1 MSVQQEAVVFEQNAA
16 HLSTE
21 LDEEGPWTIHGI
33 AIGEGDVTRGQS
45 GIKKKWPKDALKP
58 AAETLEGRSL
68 VEDHDN
74 TSRGVVGTVLS
85 ADYKDGVGVL
95 YEAELHDRSLA
106 KRVKSGLLE
115 VSIRGYHDDVDQMS
129 ETEEGAKKVSRVR
142 FDNLSIVPSGAAP
155 SNTAEFGPSS
165 ELTAAECA
173 EMMGADVSENAT
185 KVDDVITV
193 ESNASIIEEGMMF
206 FSTVNDSEVFIKE
219 IDGNIATVE
228 SVDGDSQWKEETDNI
243 IRKISDGEWEHSGH
257 MEEMASDMKFSQGDW
272 VRWDTRNSTEI
283 GKVVGSYTEGDD
295 IPDIRGDRGLSPS
308 GDDVL
313 YTLRMYK
320 ERDGSFHPIE
330 GKPIGHYEDSVRGA
344 EEPSDVSESA
354 VELGRSN
361 AEDYTDFSEDDWVQW
376 YTDDGE
382 RHGKVTS
389 VNNDDEEVTA
399 QVWTQNSDGEW
410 EEGDGTVTK
419 AFDDKIEPW
428 GNFPRERGDF
438 ADGEDPRREVKP
450 DGQAE
455 NAEVEELI
463 SDSVESGLKN
473 KVEEHNEKHGDDESK
488 RVTYRMLKNVY
499 KRGMGA
505 YNDSHREG
513 MTQQQWSYARVN
525 AFLYLVRNGNPEN
538 DAYVQDNDL
547 LPEDHP
553 KYDPDAPDG
562 DEDEEENAQF
572 IAEAQEYE
580 EGDYVLAG
588 LNDNPRNNLE
598 NATHAR
604 IEEVVTDGIIK
615 PEKISN
621 SQPVSGTEM
630 NPAALLRIYNYESG
644 DWVATNTLMAE
655 PFSALQKWSVTEQA
669 ESDMAPEWEEGQ
681 LVRWQA
687 KPDFFGQIV
696 HVDEKTHKVMVEVH
710 EMNNG
715 QLESTGFTVSAGY
728 SDLMPMNT
736 DASAEKDM
744 EEMSAAELQEELDEV
759 YSDWNDT
766 VNMSASEL
774 RDWSEHP
781 CSREASLEPAKV
793 IKRNLRLL
801 ERNKDEWTE
810 NDVED
815 AKRTISFVSRMRGA
829 DDADMDGGPNGCPS
843 KRDISLLNWAYN
855 PFDSMPDVPEDMG
868 AVEGVELN
876 SYDVPE
882 GAEFDGNP
890 SKYDEEHE
898 RYPEGEDT
906 PEDDRE
912 GMHEYEEERASE
924 RRMIP
929 VASRIAELADYEMH
943 KPNWDD
949 DEPEADWNRP
959 DLEDFESEY
968 GFLDGSFSDLSE
980 SEKEQIANHFLVAQG
995 GFPGETYSDLKLPV
1009 VEPDGRLSLSALRAV
1024 KGGRGVS
1031 AVDGLSD
1038 EMEDKIR
1045 GWVDGTAKKVFDK
1058 DWGDSENMA
1067 EITKDHD
1074 DVYMNSGAAMGRAE
1088 EIGCDTVHEHEMDG
1102 DTVYMPCETHEEYMD
1117 MVSSNS
1123 YHGDKEDEEEMSGCV
1138 SCGSANDAD
1147 SSADAGGKAGK
1158 DSGTVEVLS
1167 ADRSVSV
1174 VSADGTGNEPS
1185 ESVTINNGDST
1196 MTDEITEEE
1205 LSELRQKAS
1214 AYDELEG
1221 NDGTESAVEELR
1233 EEFQSDLEELKE
1245 RTALL
1250 DEVNRSDVEALQ
1262 ETDEPHIM
1270 ERDDFEELE
1279 EEVETVRSAYAE
1291 QLSAHTGVPQERI
1304 EDKWTLEEMR
1314 EDLEDELGD
1323 DAELEGEITPDPQSA
1338 DPDEETAEENAE
1350 GDFGGSAE
1358 ELSEDVQAKQQEIRQ
1373 RVMGN

>member
-1 MSVQQEAVVFEQNAA
+1 VYSRK
-16 HLSTE
+16 LSCLSK

-45 GIKKKWPKDALKP
+45 GIRKKWPKDALKP

-74 TSRGVVGTVLS
+74 TSRGVVGTVLN
-85 ADYKDGVGVL
+85 AEYKDGVGVL
-95 YEAELHDRSLA
+95 YEAELHDRDLA

-115 VSIRGYHDDVDQMS
+115 VSIRGYHEDVDQMS
-129 ETEEGAKKVSRVR
+129 ETDDGAKLVTRVR

-165 ELTAAECA
+165 ELSAAECA
-173 EMMGADVSENAT
+173 QMMGVEVSEAAT
-185 KVDDVITV
+185 KTQDVPTV
-193 ESNASIIEEGMMF
+193 ESNAPIIKEGMKF
-206 FSTVNDSEVFIKE
+206 FSTVNDSEVVIV
-219 IDGNIATVE
+219 DVDQQVATVE
-228 SVDGDSQWKEETDNI
+228 TVDGESSWEETIEDI
-243 IRKISDGEWEHSGH
+243 IDKLADGDWEHSGH
-257 MEEMASDMKFSQGDW
+257 MEEMADEPKFSQGDW

-283 GKVVGSYTEGDD
+283 GKVTGSYTEGDD
-295 IPDIRGDRGLSPS
+295 IPDIRGDRGLSPNE
-308 GDDVL
+308 GEHL

-320 ERDGSFHPIE
+320 ERDGAFHPIE
-330 GKPIGHYEDSVRGA
+330 GKPIGHYEDSLRAA
-344 EEPSDVSESA
+344 EEPSNVSESS

-376 YTDDGE
+376 YTEEGE

-389 VNNDDEEVTA
+389 VNSEDGKVTA
-399 QVWTQNSDGEW
+399 QVWDQTSEGEW
-410 EEGDGTVTK
+410 YETDEDVTK

-428 GNFPRERGDF
+428 GNFPREQDDF
-438 ADGEDPRREVKP
+438 ADAIDGEDPRRAVKP
-450 DGQAE
+450 SEEE
-455 NAEVEELI
+455 NADPEELVSDEVEK
-463 SDSVESGLKN
+463 GLKN
-473 KVEEHNEKHGDDESK
+473 KVEEHNEEHGDDESK
-488 RVTYRMLKNVY
+488 RVTYRMLKNVFN
-499 KRGMGA
+499 RGMGA
-505 YNDSHREG
+505 YQDSHREG
-513 MTQQQWSYARVN
+513 MTAQQWSYARVN
-525 AFLYLVRNGNPEN
+525 AFLYLLRNGNPEN

-547 LPEDHP
+547 LPESHP

-572 IAEAQEYE
+572 IAEARKYE
-580 EGDYVLAG
+580 QGDYVLAG
-588 LNDNPRNNLE
+588 LNDNLNNNNE

-604 IEEVVTDGIIK
+604 IEKVVADGIIK
-615 PEKISN
+615 PEEISN

-630 NPAALLRIYNYESG
+630 NPAALLRIYEYDSG
-644 DWVATNTLMAE
+644 TWKPTQSLMAE
-655 PFSALQKWSVTEQA
+655 PFSALQKWDVSEQA
-669 ESDMAPEWEEGQ
+669 ESDMAPEWKEGQ

-710 EMNNG
+710 ERNDG
-715 QLESTGFTVSAGY
+715 QLESTGFTVTAGY
-728 SDLMPMNT
+728 SDLLEMNT
-736 DASAEKDM
+736 DGTSEKDM
-744 EEMSAAELQEELDEV
+744 EEMSAEELQDELDEV
-759 YSDWNDT
+759 YSEWNDK

-774 RDWSEHP
+774 QDWSEHP
-781 CSREASLEPAKV
+781 CSREASQDPTKV
-793 IKRNLRLL
+793 IRRNLRLL
-801 ERNKDEWTE
+801 ERSKDEWTE

-815 AKRTISFVSRMRGA
+815 AKRTISFIERMRGTDTA
-829 DDADMDGGPNGCPS
+829 DKDGGVHGCPS
-843 KRDISLLNWAYN
+843 KRDISLMNWAYN
-855 PFDSMPDVPEDMG
+855 PFDSMPDVPEDLDS
-868 AVEGVELN
+868 VERVELG

-890 SKYDEEHE
+890 SKYDEEPE

-906 PEDDRE
+906 PREDRE
-912 GMHEYEEERASE
+912 GMHEYEEEERASE

-929 VASRIAELADYEMH
+929 VATRIEQLRIAELADYEMH
-943 KPNWDD
+943 EPNWDD
-949 DEPEADWNRP
+949 EEPEADWNSP

-968 GFLDGSFSDLSE
+968 EFLDGSFDDLSE
-980 SEKEQIANHFLVAQG
+980 SEKGQIADHFLIAEG
-995 GFPGETYSDLKLPV
+995 GFPGETYGDLKLPV

-1024 KGGRGVS
+1024 KGGRGVT
-1031 AVDGLSD
+1031 AVDGLSSD
-1038 EMEDKIR
+1038 MEDKIT
-1045 GWVDGTAKKVFDK
+1045 GWVDETAKEVFDK
-1058 DWGDSENMA
+1058 DWGDSESMA

-1074 DVYMNSGAAMGRAE
+1074 DVYMDSDAAMERAD

-1102 DTVYMPCETHEEYMD
+1102 DTVYMPCETHSEYRD

-1123 YHGDKEDEEEMSGCV
+1123 YHGDKDEEEMSGCV
-1138 SCGSANDAD
+1138 NCGSANDAD
-1147 SSADAGGKAGK
+1147 SSADASGKAGK
-1158 DSGTVEVLS
+1158 NTVDVLS

-1174 VSADGTGNEPS
+1174 VSANGTGNEPS

-1205 LSELRQKAS
+1205 LSELRQKAN

-1221 NDGTESAVEELR
+1221 DDGTESAVEELR

-1314 EDLEDELGD
+1314 EDLEDELDD
-1323 DAELEGEITPDPQSA
+1323 DAELEGQITPDPQGA

-1350 GDFGGSAE
+1350 GDFGGSTE
-1358 ELSEDVQAKQQEIRQ
+1358 ELSEEAEAKQEEIRS
-1373 RVMGN
+1373 RIMG